1 MKTSASSLYR
11 TLRERLGAWYDRE
24 ARDLPWRRDVSAYHV
39 LLSEVILQQTRVD
52 QGMSYYHRFTEAFPT
67 VYDLA
72 AASEDEVLL
81 LWQGL
86 GYYSRGRNLRRAA
99 QIIVSDYGGELP
111 RTLEEL
117 SRLPGVGPYTRG
129 AILSFAYNLPF
140 PTVDGNVYRVLSRLF
155 ALTDPIDTGA
165 GQRVY
170 WQLADELLDREHPS
184 RHNQALIELGA
195 LCCTP
200 RSPHCPECPVQQQCE
215 GYRRGL
221 A

>member
-11 TLRERLGAWYDRE
+11 TLRQRLGAWYDRE

-99 QIIVSDYGGELP
+99 Q
-111 RTLEEL
+111 R
-117 SRLPGVGPYTRG
+117 PYLWGR
-129 AILSFAYNLPF
+129 
-140 PTVDGNVYRVLSRLF
+140 
-155 ALTDPIDTGA
+155 
-165 GQRVY
+165 
-170 WQLADELLDREHPS
+170 
-184 RHNQALIELGA
+184 
-195 LCCTP
+195 
-200 RSPHCPECPVQQQCE
+200 
-215 GYRRGL
+215 
-221 A
+221 

>member
-39 LLSEVILQQTRVD
+39 LLSEIILQQTRVD

-117 SRLPGVGPYTRG
+117 SRLPGVGPYTCG

-140 PTVDGNVYRVLSRLF
+140 PTVDGNVYRVLSRHAVPI
-155 ALTDPIDTGA
+155 ALS
-165 GQRVY
+165 V
-170 WQLADELLDREHPS
+170 PS
-184 RHNQALIELGA
+184 SSIARATAEGSPRRCPSSRARRASVPAICTTSSCASGRLGRQAA
-195 LCCTP
+195 
-200 RSPHCPECPVQQQCE
+200 S
-215 GYRRGL
+215 
-221 A
+221 